1 MQLDIDIAARAPRLH
16 TRRASWTMATPPP
29 ACAGAMI
36 MATSQWLLWAALSA
50 VFAALTAVFAK
61 VGLVGIDSD
70 FATLLRTFVIVAL
83 LAAFVF
89 ATGKWRDPT
98 VLPTRTLGFLCAS
111 AVATG
116 ASWVCYFRALKLG
129 PASKVA
135 AIDKL
140 SLLLVAV
147 FAFAFLGERLGLR
160 EWLGVALIGVG
171 VVVLAFK
178 P

>member
-1 MQLDIDIAARAPRLH
+1 
-16 TRRASWTMATPPP
+16 MA
-29 ACAGAMI
+29 
-36 MATSQWLLWAALSA
+36 ATSQWLLWALLSA
-50 VFAALTAVFAK
+50 VFAALTAIFAK
-61 VGLVGIDSD
+61 VGLAGVDSD
-70 FATLLRTFVIVAL
+70 LATLLRTFVIVAL

-89 ATGKWRDPT
+89 ATGKWRNPAA
-98 VLPTRTLGFLCAS
+98 LSWHTLGFLFAS

-116 ASWVCYFRALKLG
+116 ASWVCYFRALKIG

-147 FAFAFLGERLGLR
+147 FAFCFLGERLGLR
-160 EWLGVALIGVG
+160 EWAGVLLIGSG
-171 VVVLAFK
+171 VLVLAFK